1 MANAAAIGI
10 TKRKII
16 VVACIVN
23 IWLYL
28 SADRIVP
35 SACASCARIRLA
47 SMPPT
52 TKNAMA
58 TTPYMMPIFLWST
71 VKAHDRQPVVW
82 TGRRK

>member
-1 MANAAAIGI
+1 M
-10 TKRKII
+10 

-35 SACASCARIRLA
+35 SGPASCRRMSPA
-47 SMPPT
+47 SRPPT
-52 TKNAMA
+52 MKKNIA

-71 VKAHDRQPVVW
+71 VKAHERQPVVS
-82 TGRRK
+82 TGRRR